1 MKKLSLILSVL
12 ISNVAIAQ
20 TTSISGKLLDKTT
33 NEALQYANVQIYSLP
48 DSTFLK
54 GDVTKEDGSF
64 KIEGIKAEKC
74 LVRASFIGYIPVD
87 KNINVVK
94 GQDNSV
100 GRILLLED
108 SKQLAEVSIT
118 AEATPMTVRDDTVVF
133 NADAFHVVE
142 GAALEDLVKKLP
154 GAEISDGKVTVN
166 GKTVSK
172 VLMDG
177 KEFYSSDPMV
187 ALKNLPANMVKD
199 AKTYDKRSEQAEL
212 TGIDDDDEE
221 FVLDFTVRKG
231 FKDGWVGKIWG
242 AGGHD
247 IGGEDD
253 FRYDGH
259 VDLNKFNDE
268 GNFSITANVNNTNN
282 ASMMDDA
289 MSSMSSGSAGGSGG
303 GNRGGGGGFGG
314 GGGGGMMGGG
324 MMGGGMDMGMMD
336 FGSFDMASM
345 FGGVTTSATLGLS
358 FAQEPSKTLKYGGD
372 LNYSHQEKDTRSES
386 TRENFLSGRTTL
398 ETGLSSSIRT
408 SDMVRASFRLNWGI
422 DSMTTIIF
430 RPNVSFNYSNTDSD
444 GDSDTFGA
452 VDSVRYN
459 RGDSVFRDLVST
471 TTTFGDQKSTSLSY
485 GMNLRVVRKL
495 NNNGRSLTLGV
506 NLNGSLAPSEN
517 HRGTNAKYHLLND
530 STLNTLRYT
539 DGDRGSFSIRAEI
552 SYVEPIFEKNYLQLR
567 YSYQNQNSDSYSLVY
582 EGDSVGNNI
591 EYNNDYTELL
601 SSKVENTYE
610 NHRAEVIWQGRYD
623 KLRYNLGVSLQPQHS
638 KVDNLVGQ
646 NKGNNYDQTVFNW
659 APSMRLEYR
668 FTSTQNLQFRYNG
681 RSSAPSVQNLQE
693 VINVSNPQRLQYGNP
708 NLKPSFRNNISL
720 SFSNFNRTTYRN
732 FIVNLSYNN
741 TMNNTTTVTYYD
753 LMTGNTITELEN
765 YSGNWGANGFL
776 TFSTPLSN
784 QKFSITSRSMAN
796 YSENGTL
803 TGEIVNGKADH
814 NTKKESITSSLI
826 LSETLQANYRTDV
839 FDFSI
844 DGSIMYQKSDNANTS
859 LSNNGETFNYTIGF
873 DGNLHLPAKID
884 LSTDLNYRI
893 YQGYGEN
900 SNQRNTAIWNAQL
913 SKRFTESNSWTVRF
927 KIYDILQQQKLISR
941 NVSSTSVYDSETN
954 TIGCYAMVQVV
965 YNINTLGKKGG
976 NQRGGFPGGFG
987 PGGFPG
993 GFGGP
998 F

>member
-12 ISNVAIAQ
+12 IGNVAMAQ
-20 TTSISGKLLDKTT
+20 TTSISGQLLDKSS

-74 LVRASFIGYIPVD
+74 FVKASFIGYIPVN
-87 KNINVVK
+87 KNITVTK

-100 GRILLLED
+100 GKIYLQED
-108 SKQLAEVSIT
+108 SKQLAEVSVQ

-133 NADAFHVVE
+133 NADAFHVIE

-154 GAEISDGKVTVN
+154 GAEISDGKVTIN
-166 GKTVSK
+166 GKQVSK

-268 GNFSITANVNNTNN
+268 GNFSITGNINNTNN
-282 ASMMDDA
+282 ASMMDES
-289 MSSMSSGSAGGSGG
+289 MSSMNSGGGAGGNGG

-314 GGGGGMMGGG
+314 GGFGGGFD
-324 MMGGGMDMGMMD
+324 GGMDMGMMD

-345 FGGVTTSATLGLS
+345 FGGITTSASINTS
-358 FAQEPSKTLKYGGD
+358 FAKEPSKTLKYGGD
-372 LNYSHQEKDTRSES
+372 LNYSHQEKDTKTES
-386 TRENFLSGRTTL
+386 TRENFLSGKTTL
-398 ETGLSSSIRT
+398 ETGLSSSVRK
-408 SDMVRASFRLNWGI
+408 SDNVRGSFRLNWGI

-430 RPNVSFNYSNTDSD
+430 RPNINFSYSNTDSK
-444 GDSDTFGA
+444 SNSETFGS
-452 VDSVRYN
+452 VDSVRLN
-459 RGDSVFRDLVST
+459 LGDSVFRDLVST
-471 TTTFGDQKSTSLSY
+471 TQTSGDQKSTSLTY
-485 GMNLRVVRKL
+485 GANLRVVRKL

-517 HRGTNAKYHLLND
+517 HRGTDATYHLFD
-530 STLNTLRYT
+530 STSNILRYT
-539 DGDRGSFSIRAEI
+539 DGENSRFSIRAEI
-552 SYVEPIFEKNYLQLR
+552 AYVEPIFEKNYLQFR
-567 YSYQNQNSDSYSLVY
+567 YSFQNQSSESFSHVF
-582 EGDSVGNNI
+582 
-591 EYNNDYTELL
+591 EYDTVKTDYNDNFTETL
-601 SSKVENTYE
+601 SSEVDNTYL
-610 NHRAEVIWQGRYD
+610 NHRLEAIWQGRYD
-623 KLRYNLGVSLQPQHS
+623 KLRYNLGVSLQPQRS
-638 KVDNLVGQ
+638 KVENLVGL
-646 NKGNNYDQTVFNW
+646 NKGKNYDQKVNNW

-708 NLKPSFRNNISL
+708 DLKPSFRHNVSL

-732 FIVNLSYNN
+732 FIINLSYN
-741 TMNNTTTVTYYD
+741 TTVNNTSTVTYYD
-753 LMTGNTITELEN
+753 LRTGNTITELEN
-765 YSGNWGANGFL
+765 MNGNWGANSFL

-803 TGEIVNGKADH
+803 TGEIVNGQADH
-814 NTKKESITSSLI
+814 STKKKSITSSLM

-844 DGSIMYQKSDNANTS
+844 DGSIMYQKSNNANTN

-884 LSTDLNYRI
+884 LSTDLDYRI

-913 SKRFTESNSWTVRF
+913 SKHFTESNSWTVRL
-927 KIYDILQQQKLISR
+927 KVYDILQQQKLITR
-941 NVSSTSVYDSETN
+941 NVSSTGVNDSETN

-965 YNINTLGKKGG
+965 YSINTLGKKGG
-976 NQRGGFPGGFG
+976 QQRGGFPGGFG

-998 F
+998 GMF